1 LTDGIVGV
9 AGTIAIDDGG
19 SSTCVVTKDVKES
32 FPSVKGYYGKRN
44 LTEVRHKHDFIV
56 EYKGIS
62 YVAGMIAKYDCTM
75 PLQIHTKSKQHDFYD
90 LSVLI
95 AIHQY
100 GYESNSI
107 VVSTPIKSY
116 SIQERDGRL
125 NRLRGSHTIT
135 VNGVSKTF
143 AIVDVKVAP
152 ETASAFWINEPQGK
166 TRYID
171 FGSRTVGIAT
181 TLKEDGTVRFID
193 TESDTFFGKGIE
205 ALEENYNPKGLADY
219 VCGRLSK
226 MWDRDD
232 KVYLLG
238 GGALDIQLVTH
249 VKEYFPNAE
258 VMVNPKM
265 CNAIGMYNS
274 GRSAYGIS

>member
-1 LTDGIVGV
+1 MTEGILSV
-9 AGTIAIDDGG
+9 AGVVAIDDGG
-19 SSTCVVTKDVKES
+19 SSTCVVTKDIKEN

-44 LTEVRHKHDFIV
+44 LTEITHKHDFIV
-56 EYKGIS
+56 EYKGHS
-62 YVAGMIAKYDCTM
+62 YVAGMLAKYDCTM
-75 PLQIHTKSKQHDFYD
+75 PLQMHTESKQHDFYD

-100 GYESNSI
+100 GYASNSI

-125 NRLRGSHTIT
+125 KRLKGSHTIS

-143 AIVDVKVAP
+143 AIADVKVAP

-171 FGSRTVGIAT
+171 FGSRTIGVAT
-181 TLKEDGTVRFID
+181 TLKENDIVRFID

-205 ALEENYNPKGLADY
+205 ALEEDYNPRGLAD
-219 VCGRLSK
+219 
-226 MWDRDD
+226 
-232 KVYLLG
+232 
-238 GGALDIQLVTH
+238 
-249 VKEYFPNAE
+249 
-258 VMVNPKM
+258 
-265 CNAIGMYNS
+265 
-274 GRSAYGIS
+274 